1 MPKNVVSYNL
11 MVAHSGDT
19 SEFVS
24 IVKEAA
30 NIFCKEYS
38 KYNENEV
45 FFDVKDYNDATYSTY
60 SDKGTQTVVFE
71 QFAGYADLMIALIGK
86 RIGNGLRD
94 ELKAS
99 KIENKQTFVYLYNAG
114 IPYDIF
120 NPMGENSK
128 IAQDVQNVI
137 EIANEFANIGFAK
150 TFSGKEQ
157 LIQNIFDDLGRFLK
171 HRRSVNYELK
181 DPSYRKF
188 ALNEVERYRKEIALL
203 IEERKQLTQRPIST
217 SLLDRIEEHAR
228 TNISELMHLLKE
240 MISDKYQLDITDIT
254 VSFVWGYHDP
264 DDHEEAVIIPSQDNV
279 IVLNHAGAPAKLVE
293 LLKTP
298 DSLLR
303 HMLVTGANYKWYQH
317 KSYAYQRG
325 HYYWSI
331 NEYRDKKRA
340 LSEQKLENTEA
351 QEEWGGSIFCYRI
364 LLNGDGSST
373 SSYTVGFV
381 MASTYERP
389 FTNTTHDEIR
399 EQVKQ
404 TIGHMIDFRIKPQL
418 LVEMAQLYL
427 AYLNRVTQEAA
438 DQENNRS
445 YSAENKQRDISVIEQ
460 EIIQEFKDYNGQ

>member
-1 MPKNVVSYNL
+1 MPKTVVSYRL

-30 NIFCKEYS
+30 NLFCKEYS

-60 SDKGTQTVVFE
+60 NDKGTQTVVFE

-86 RIGNGLRD
+86 RIGAGLRD

-99 KIENKQTFVYLYNAG
+99 KLENKQTFVYLYNAG

-120 NPMGENSK
+120 NPMGANSQ
-128 IAQDVQNVI
+128 IEQDVKNVI

-157 LIQNIFDDLGRFLK
+157 LIQHIFDDLGRFLK

-181 DPSYRKF
+181 DPSYRQF
-188 ALNEVERYRKEIALL
+188 ALNEVERYRKEIALS
-203 IEERKQLTQRPIST
+203 IEEKRQLTQRQIST

-240 MISDKYQLDITDIT
+240 MISEKYQLDITDIT

-264 DDHEEAVIIPSQDNV
+264 DNHEEVVIIPSQDNV

-293 LLKTP
+293 LLKAP
-298 DSLLR
+298 NSLLR

-317 KSYAYQRG
+317 KSYAYQKG

-331 NEYRDKKRA
+331 NEYRDRKRA
-340 LSEQKLENTEA
+340 QTENTDS
-351 QEEWGGSIFCYRI
+351 QEEWGGSIFCNRI
-364 LLNGDGSST
+364 ILNGDGSST
-373 SSYTVGFV
+373 SSYAVGFV

-389 FTNTTHDEIR
+389 FTNTAHDEIR

-427 AYLNRVTQEAA
+427 THLNRATQEVGS
-438 DQENNRS
+438 QENKRLHS
-445 YSAENKQRDISVIEQ
+445 VESKQQEITEIEQ
-460 EIIQEFKDYNGQ
+460 EIIRAFKEYNNIDK